1 MLSVL
6 TVALLLPAVIAAITG
21 DTAGMHNIVLDK
33 TTGDVYI
40 DWNGNHQ
47 LLTAGRVEGWRAGA
61 ARESRLTPRLQPP
74 PRRTQRADFPHCAP
88 PFASR
93 QSLWDLSCWGDF
105 RPVASHSISV
115 EQP

>member
-47 LLTAGRVEGWRAGA
+47 LLTAEPDMQITLVGVN
-61 ARESRLTPRLQPP
+61 RLTGVS
-74 PRRTQRADFPHCAP
+74 A
-88 PFASR
+88 
-93 QSLWDLSCWGDF
+93 G
-105 RPVASHSISV
+105 SILA
-115 EQP
+115 